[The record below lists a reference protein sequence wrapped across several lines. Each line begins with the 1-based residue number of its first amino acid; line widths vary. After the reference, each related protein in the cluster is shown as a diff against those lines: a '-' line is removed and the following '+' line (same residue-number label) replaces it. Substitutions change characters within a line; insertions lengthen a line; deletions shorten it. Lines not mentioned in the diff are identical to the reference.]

1 VADGDATVRFSP
13 TYLRDHKSLAPDAET
28 QKAIDET
35 IRQILTGLAES
46 PNNPDQTRAGKPF
59 ARDRHRTWKR
69 RIAMPGSNMGKRGAL
84 RLAYWWRRAEREVV
98 LLFLYYK
105 RDKADL
111 LQTESR
117 RPSSAFCE
125 VLPGSG

>member
-1 VADGDATVRFSP
+1 MADGDITVRFSP

-35 IRQILTGLAES
+35 IWQILTALAES

-59 ARDRHRTWKR
+59 ARDRHQTWKR
-69 RIAMPGSNMGKRGAL
+69 RISMPGSNMGKRGAL
-84 RLAYWWRRAEREVV
+84 RLAYWWRRPEREVV
-98 LLFLYYK
+98 FLFLYYK

-111 LQTESR
+111 LQREIEEAR
-117 RPSSAFCE
+117 KRFLRSSSE
-125 VLPGSG
+125 

>member
-1 VADGDATVRFSP
+1 MADGDITVRFSP

-35 IRQILTGLAES
+35 IRQILTALAES

-59 ARDRHRTWKR
+59 ARDRPQTWKR
-69 RIAMPGSNMGKRGAL
+69 RISMPGSNMGKRGAL
-84 RLAYWWRRAEREVV
+84 RLAYWWRRPEREVV

-105 RDKADL
+105 RNKADL
-111 LQTESR
+111 LQQEIEDARKRFLRS
-117 RPSSAFCE
+117 PAK
-125 VLPGSG
+125 